1 MNRIEALQDCLGAEH
16 AALFGYG
23 ALGGVLAG
31 VPRGEPDLERA
42 RSSYAAHS
50 ALRDALTELISTKG
64 AQPTAAAPAYHLPF
78 ALADGNSCR
87 RLARLL
93 ERRAASVFGLAVA
106 ATVEQ
111 DRVLVATALMECV
124 LREVAWG
131 GVAEPFPAIPEL

>member
-1 MNRIEALQDCLGAEH
+1 MLS
-16 AALFGYG
+16 
-23 ALGGVLAG
+23 G
-31 VPRGEPDLERA
+31 VPRGEQDLERA

-50 ALRDALTELISTKG
+50 ALRGALTEVISAEG

-78 ALADGNSCR
+78 RLTDGSSCR

-106 ATVEQ
+106 AAVEQ
-111 DRVLVATALMECV
+111 ERVLVATALMECV

-131 GVAEPFPAIPEL
+131 GGVEPFPAIPEL